1 MNGTALIMICYTI
14 TLLDQI
20 IPKMPASTEPRAF
33 VHHDHEVCATS
44 ALDTARR
51 ACIARDLKLTPVR
64 EKVLNILLESHAAL
78 GAYDILEKLAL
89 EGFRS
94 QPPVAYRALDFLVEH
109 GFVHKIERLNA
120 FIACTHSGEGHSPA
134 FMICKRCSQVAE
146 AMSGPISTTLSKAA
160 KAIGFSI
167 DKTVLEAEGMCPRCR
182 QDDTP

>member
-1 MNGTALIMICYTI
+1 
-14 TLLDQI
+14 
-20 IPKMPASTEPRAF
+20 MPASTKPRAF
-33 VHHDHEVCATS
+33 ARHDHGACATS
-44 ALDTARR
+44 ALDSARR
-51 ACIARDLKLTPVR
+51 ACIAGDLKLTPVR

-78 GAYDILEKLAL
+78 GAYDILEKLSL

-134 FMICKRCSQVAE
+134 FMICKRCNQLAE
-146 AMSGPISTTLSKAA
+146 AMSVPISITLGKAA

-182 QDDTP
+182 QNNTP

>member
-1 MNGTALIMICYTI
+1 MDIMICYII
-14 TLLDQI
+14 TNVNQKT
-20 IPKMPASTEPRAF
+20 PNMPVSTKPRAF
-33 VHHDHEVCATS
+33 AHHDHEACATS
-44 ALDTARR
+44 ALDSARR
-51 ACIARDLKLTPVR
+51 ACLARDLKLTPVR

-78 GAYDILEKLAL
+78 GAYDILEKLSL

-120 FIACTHSGEGHSPA
+120 FIACAHSGEGHSPA
-134 FMICKRCSQVAE
+134 FMICKRCNQVAE
-146 AMSGPISTTLSKAA
+146 AMSVPISTTLGKAA

-182 QDDTP
+182 QNDTP

>member
-1 MNGTALIMICYTI
+1 MPK
-14 TLLDQI
+14 
-20 IPKMPASTEPRAF
+20 IPAYAKPRAF
-33 VHHDHEVCATS
+33 AHHDHGACATS
-44 ALDTARR
+44 ALDSARR
-51 ACIARDLKLTPVR
+51 SCIERDLKLTPVR
-64 EKVLNILLESHAAL
+64 EKVLNILLESHAAI
-78 GAYDILEKLAL
+78 GAYDILERLAL

-134 FMICKRCSQVAE
+134 FMICKRCNQVAE
-146 AMSGPISTTLSKAA
+146 AMSVPISTTLGKAA

-182 QDDTP
+182 KSDTP